1 MAMKTFRKSRWVS
14 FGLAILFGAML
25 IAPGNVLAEDTVNLG
40 TASNYAVLAGST
52 ITNTGDTT
60 IGGDA
65 GGNIGVSPG
74 TAITGFP
81 PGVISN
87 GTAHSADAET
97 LQAQAD
103 LTIAYN
109 DAASRPSDANL
120 SGSDLG
126 GMTLTT
132 GVYTF
137 NDSAQ
142 LTGTLTLDAQGDP
155 DAAFIFQIGST
166 LTTASG
172 SSVELI
178 NGARYC
184 RVFWQVGSSAT
195 LGTDTDFIG
204 HIFALTSITANTG
217 ASVQGQLLARN
228 GAVTLDNN
236 VINNGFCAAIT
247 PTPTPTT
254 EPTPTTAP
262 TIAPTAE
269 PTPTLAPTVAPT
281 STLTPTPTTAAV
293 PTPTGS
299 DTPKTG
305 ETDQFGTLGLAL
317 VLLGI
322 AGFIGFYLSRK
333 RVK

>member
-1 MAMKTFRKSRWVS
+1 MKTRNKRMMIWTTTLLLTVF
-14 FGLAILFGAML
+14 L
-25 IAPGNVLAEDTVNLG
+25 IAPTGVLAEETVNLG
-40 TASNYAVLAGST
+40 TSSSYAVLAGST

-109 DAASRPSDANL
+109 DAAARPSDSNL
-120 SGSDLG
+120 SGEDLG

-137 NDSAQ
+137 DTSAQ
-142 LTGTLTLDAQGDP
+142 LTGTLILDAEGNP
-155 DAAFIFQIGST
+155 DAAFIFQMGST
-166 LTTASG
+166 LTTASN
-172 SSVELI
+172 STVELI
-178 NGARYC
+178 NGAQYC

-204 HIFALTSITANTG
+204 HIFALASITANTG

-228 GAVTLDNN
+228 GAVTLNN
-236 VINNGFCAAIT
+236 NDINNGFCAAVSPT
-247 PTPTPTT
+247 PTVEPTATPTPTT
-254 EPTPTTAP
+254 GATTTEETTA
-262 TIAPTAE
+262 TEA
-269 PTPTLAPTVAPT
+269 T
-281 STLTPTPTTAAV
+281 SGQTDTEEAASDVTTDE
-293 PTPTGS
+293 TTS
-299 DTPKTG
+299 DNEDVPKTG
-305 ETDQFGTLGLAL
+305 ESGSYLLVAAVLIGLAGSL
-317 VLLGI
+317 MLI
-322 AGFIGFYLSRK
+322 NYLRKSRS
-333 RVK
+333 R